1 MKMKQPQKTWTN
13 ESFLG
18 HIFLIAP
25 AGVHIL
31 PAAWGCGKKQKKT
44 KKKF

>member
-31 PAAWGCGKKQKKT
+31 PAAGGGAEKNKKSE
-44 KKKF
+44 KKF